1 MFVHANIQQWHIM
14 QIATTPRSQQSKY
27 QEEESDITIKISIK
41 FSITFLKECSILSG
55 SMIYCFYL
63 DMQSGRKKITKQ
75 NKIDR
80 SSSLLDLL

>member
-75 NKIDR
+75 N
-80 SSSLLDLL
+80 